1 MTLTELQEIALH
13 AVKGTVPATYA
24 NKEVDMQ
31 AAFADGLRD
40 LMGSY
45 NQFMKNR
52 YDIYEIIMKAYNE
65 ILPAKVIDAIGKF
78 ADVQVTKNNQK
89 VMFKVRKGKSR
100 ARKFI
105 TRAAING
112 VYETFRLDSDTF
124 TLEMGNVGGG
134 VSVDLQRV
142 SDGAESLAECMTI
155 LNEGLVDAVYYEV
168 YKALRAAL
176 NASAR
181 PAANKV
187 TVNAWDPEKM
197 VKLINVV
204 RAYGNGVAIFAPPE
218 FVGAMG
224 ADAIVSG
231 IANTTNGIYHPGDID
246 AIHNTGYINVFRGC
260 PVVQIRQSFIDE
272 TNEKTWIDPQMA
284 YVLPS
289 GGEKVVKVA
298 LEGGSLIRDYQNRD
312 GSTEIYAEQKMG
324 AAILAHH
331 NWGIYQNTSITQTFE
346 NPYPNI

>member
-1 MTLTELQEIALH
+1 MTIAELQEIALH

-31 AAFADGLRD
+31 AAFADGLRE

-52 YDIYEIIMKAYNE
+52 YDIYEIVMRAYNE
-65 ILPAKVIDAIGKF
+65 ILPAKVIDAIGQF
-78 ADVQVTKNNQK
+78 ADVQTTRNGQQV
-89 VMFKVRKGKSR
+89 VFKVRKGKMR
-100 ARKFI
+100 AKKFL
-105 TRAAING
+105 TQAAING
-112 VYETFRLDSDTF
+112 VYDTFRLDSDTF
-124 TLEMGNVGGG
+124 TLAMHNVGGG

-142 SDGAESLAECMTI
+142 SDGAESLAEVMAI
-155 LNEGLVDAVYYEV
+155 LNEGLTDAVYYEV
-168 YKALRAAL
+168 YKALRAAI

-187 TVNAWDPEKM
+187 TVSSWDAEKM

-204 RAYGNGVAIFAPPE
+204 RAYGSGVAIFAPPE
-218 FVGAMG
+218 FIGAMG

-231 IANTTNGIYHPGDID
+231 IANTTNCIYHPGDIY
-246 AIHNTGYINVFRGC
+246 AIHHTGFINIFRGC
-260 PVVQIRQSFIDE
+260 PVIQIRQSFIDE
-272 TNEKTWIDPQMA
+272 NNDKTWIAPQMA

-289 GGEKVVKVA
+289 GAEKVVKVG
-298 LEGGSLIRDYQNRD
+298 LEGGSIIRDYQNRD

-324 AAILAHH
+324 CAILAHH
-331 NWGIYQNTSITQTFE
+331 NWGIYQNTGIPQTFE
-346 NPYPNI
+346 NPYTNL